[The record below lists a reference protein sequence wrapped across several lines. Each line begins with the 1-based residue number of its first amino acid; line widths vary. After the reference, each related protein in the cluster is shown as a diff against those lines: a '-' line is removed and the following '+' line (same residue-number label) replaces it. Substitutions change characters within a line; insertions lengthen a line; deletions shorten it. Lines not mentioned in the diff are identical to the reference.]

1 MHTDYA
7 ASKDLSFKFWYRGT
21 VAKDRLRKYV
31 ARGGFVYQNSYINV
45 VYEMH
50 G

>member
-7 ASKDLSFKFWYRGT
+7 ASKDLSFKLWYRGIT
-21 VAKDRLRKYV
+21 KVRLRKYV